1 MDRID
6 RNILKILQDNAA
18 ATVAEIADKVGLSQ
32 TPCWKRIQKL
42 EATGVIQKR
51 VAILAPHKVGIGL
64 TVHIAIQA
72 GDHSSETLENF
83 VHAVSAMPEV
93 VEFSQLAGEVDY
105 VLRVVAPNIAAY
117 DAFYKRL
124 TAIAPLRSVSS
135 HFVLQQI
142 KSTTALPLD
151 LADREEEIEIQG
163 PDRGPRATHRAA
175 RAETGK
181 RRAGAGL
188 IRMIGA
194 PLPNRR
200 KRVGDVL
207 FRR

>member
-6 RNILKILQDNAA
+6 RHILKILQENAA

-42 EATGVIQKR
+42 EATGVLQKR
-51 VAILAPHKVGIGL
+51 VAIVAPHKVGIGL

-72 GDHSSETLENF
+72 GDHSSETLEHF
-83 VHAVSAMPEV
+83 VRAVSAMPEV
-93 VEFSQLAGEVDY
+93 MEFSRLAGEVDY

-117 DAFYKRL
+117 DSFYKRL

-151 LADREEEIEIQG
+151 LSEREEEAENFSSAA
-163 PDRGPRATHRAA
+163 PAA
-175 RAETGK
+175 RGVSRNAANL
-181 RRAGAGL
+181 RP
-188 IRMIGA
+188 I
-194 PLPNRR
+194 
-200 KRVGDVL
+200 
-207 FRR
+207 

>member
-1 MDRID
+1 MNNFQNPSERRVMDRID
-6 RNILKILQDNAA
+6 RHILKILQENAA

-42 EATGVIQKR
+42 EATGVLQKR
-51 VAILAPHKVGIGL
+51 VAIVSPQKVGIGL

-83 VHAVSAMPEV
+83 VRAVSAMPEV
-93 VEFSQLAGEVDY
+93 MEFSRLAGEVDY
-105 VLRVVAPNIAAY
+105 VLRVVAPNISAY

-151 LADREEEIEIQG
+151 LAVGEDEDEGRFKAAG
-163 PDRGPRATHRAA
+163 RSPRDAN
-175 RAETGK
+175 
-181 RRAGAGL
+181 RRALGFH
-188 IRMIGA
+188 
-194 PLPNRR
+194 PN
-200 KRVGDVL
+200 
-207 FRR
+207 

>member
-6 RNILKILQDNAA
+6 RAILKILQHNAA
-18 ATVAEIADKVGLSQ
+18 ATVAEIAAAVGLSQ

-42 EATGVIQKR
+42 ESAGVVQKR
-51 VAILAPHKVGIGL
+51 VAIVAPHKVGLGL

-72 GDHSSETLENF
+72 GDHAAETLDKF
-83 VHAVSAMPEV
+83 VEKVAAMPEV
-93 VEFSQLAGEVDY
+93 MEFSRLAGEVDY

-117 DAFYKRL
+117 DAFYRRL

-151 LADREEEIEIQG
+151 LADPDQSEGFSSSRERFSRDAAG
-163 PDRGPRATHRAA
+163 RDPAA
-175 RAETGK
+175 R
-181 RRAGAGL
+181 
-188 IRMIGA
+188 
-194 PLPNRR
+194 PNGVDFSARPA
-200 KRVGDVL
+200 
-207 FRR
+207 

>member
-6 RNILKILQDNAA
+6 RHILKILQENAA

-42 EATGVIQKR
+42 EATGVLQKR
-51 VAILAPHKVGIGL
+51 VAIVSPQKVGIGL

-72 GDHSSETLENF
+72 GDHSAETLENF
-83 VHAVSAMPEV
+83 VRAVSAMPEV
-93 VEFSQLAGEVDY
+93 MEFSRLAGEVDY
-105 VLRVVAPNIAAY
+105 VLRVVAPNISAY

-124 TAIAPLRSVSS
+124 TAIAPLRSVAS

-151 LADREEEIEIQG
+151 LAISEEGDEGNFKAAVRAPRESS
-163 PDRGPRATHRAA
+163 
-175 RAETGK
+175 
-181 RRAGAGL
+181 RRALGF
-188 IRMIGA
+188 
-194 PLPNRR
+194 LPI
-200 KRVGDVL
+200 
-207 FRR
+207 

>member
-6 RNILKILQDNAA
+6 RHILKILQENAA

-42 EATGVIQKR
+42 EATGVLQKR
-51 VAILAPHKVGIGL
+51 VAIVSPQKVGIGL

-83 VHAVSAMPEV
+83 VRAVSAMPEV
-93 VEFSQLAGEVDY
+93 MEFSRLAGEVDY
-105 VLRVVAPNIAAY
+105 VLRVVAPNISAY

-151 LADREEEIEIQG
+151 LAVSDEEDEG
-163 PDRGPRATHRAA
+163 NFKAAA
-175 RAETGK
+175 RSPREAS
-181 RRAGAGL
+181 RRALGF
-188 IRMIGA
+188 
-194 PLPNRR
+194 LPI
-200 KRVGDVL
+200 
-207 FRR
+207 

>member
-93 VEFSQLAGEVDY
+93 MEFSRLAGEVDY

-151 LADREEEIEIQG
+151 LADREEENEA
-163 PDRGPRATHRAA
+163 RARIAA
-175 RAETGK
+175 RPQRIAPPSLKLESAE
-181 RRAGAGL
+181 RA
-188 IRMIGA
+188 
-194 PLPNRR
+194 
-200 KRVGDVL
+200 RV
-207 FRR
+207 